1 MFNNTDLDM
10 MRLAIDEAA
19 SAARRGEMPVGAVV
33 ARGDEVIS
41 SASNTREED
50 YDIAGHAEI
59 TALRLAAKKLG
70 TWRLTGCTLYATL
83 EPCPMCAGAIAQ
95 ARVKRAVFGAY
106 DPVSGCCGSV
116 YRIPE
121 DPAFP
126 WYTPCDGGC
135 LEDECRRLWDGAF
148 GAARQEREE

>member
-95 ARVKRAVFGAY
+95 ARLGRVVFGAA
-106 DPVSGCCGSV
+106 DPGQGCCGSL

-126 WYTPCDGGC
+126 HFCPCDGGVLAEAC
-135 LEDECRRLWDGAF
+135 AEPLDRFFRDRRKKP
-148 GAARQEREE
+148 